1 MIPFLCHLP
10 KGTIYVR
17 QIATSA
23 QKRKWKQRG
32 MTQSS
37 SKLEQEPMTSTQ
49 QPNPGTNWRQIL
61 FLGVFPIFMSTIV
74 VLSREDL
81 LQDLQAKGA
90 GHDVTKEIRDLRT
103 QRALDHDDEQKQQG
117 QPQQVAQ

>member
-10 KGTIYVR
+10 KGTICVR

-32 MTQSS
+32 MTKSS

-81 LQDLQAKGA
+81 LQDLQAKHVA
-90 GHDVTKEIRDLRT
+90 KEIRDLRT
-103 QRALDHDDEQKQQG
+103 QRALDNDDEQKQQA
-117 QPQQVAQ
+117 QPQQAGQ